1 MCNSQQNPLTIY
13 MVYLFLFGN
22 ILANDKGFFLIKQD
36 TRNMNSMIITLQGN
50 EYCKDRR
57 LGNYLIL
64 KM

>member
-36 TRNMNSMIITLQGN
+36 TGNMNSMIITLQGN

-57 LGNYLIL
+57 LSNYIIL